1 MKNKMLLA
9 IVVISMLLSIL
20 IACGKETRAVYAAEE
35 RYLKFET
42 PKAIFQIH
50 QSLIDNYQKETFSKL
65 LNLID
70 ERFDKI
76 MNITNWLSERFF
88 EHKLEVTVDP
98 MENPIYEGNPIEG
111 FGADGYVNVQI
122 GTDFI
127 SSNET
132 LNTVD
137 GFPSWTIYGFLHE
150 MTHGI
155 TPSTIL
161 NRRWLCEGYACFLS
175 TEAQV
180 SFGDMTR
187 IEADD
192 WYQRSWKQY
201 EKDGFVDFHFSG
213 NKKIQDGWGYF
224 ITAWMLNKITET
236 YGWMSHE
243 RFFASLPE
251 EYLVA
256 MPSFIYSHSEISTYA
271 YCFDSLIVGYYSLA
285 VGESLFSTF
294 KSWGVESL
302 PNPITTINL
311 TGVRQQDGSYI
322 SQATVS
328 FNGFG
333 ENSIDKTEYSYD
345 KRTWTIYAEP
355 LSILYNGSRFLYF
368 RSIDTLGN
376 IGPTGLI
383 TISVQ
388 SEISATEPF
397 PILLISVVYLISI
410 ISVIALIYFK
420 KRKYKSMKT
429 D

>member
-1 MKNKMLLA
+1 LKNNTLLT
-9 IVVISMLLSIL
+9 IVIISMLMSTL
-20 IACGKETRAVYAAEE
+20 IVFEVETKEITATGEH
-35 RYLKFET
+35 YLRLET
-42 PKAIFQIH
+42 PKIIFLIYQP
-50 QSLIDNYQKETFSKL
+50 LIDNYGQETFSKL
-65 LNLID
+65 LNLVD

-76 MNITNWLSERFF
+76 MNITNWSSERFY

-98 MENPIYEGNPIEG
+98 MENPMYEGNPIEG
-111 FGADGYVNVQI
+111 FGADGYVNIQI

-132 LNTVD
+132 LNTVE

-187 IEADD
+187 VEADD
-192 WYQRSWKQY
+192 WYDRSWERY
-201 EKDGFVDFHFSG
+201 VGDGFVDFHFSG
-213 NKKIQDGWGYF
+213 NRKIQDGWGYF
-224 ITAWMLNKITET
+224 ITAWMLNNITEN
-236 YGWMSHE
+236 YGWMSHQC
-243 RFFASLPE
+243 FFESLPE
-251 EYLVA
+251 EYLVS
-256 MPSFIYSHSEISTYA
+256 MPSFIYSHTENSTYA

-285 VGESLFSTF
+285 VGESLFGKF

-302 PNPITTINL
+302 PNPITVISL
-311 TGVRQQDGSYI
+311 TGDRNQVGSYI
-322 SQATVS
+322 SQVIVS
-328 FNGFG
+328 LNGFG
-333 ENSIDKTEYSYD
+333 ENSIEKTEYSHN
-345 KRTWTIYAEP
+345 KRTWTVYSEP
-355 LSILYNGSRFLYF
+355 VSILHNGSRFLYF

-388 SEISATEPF
+388 SEISTTEPF
-397 PILLISVVYLISI
+397 PIALVSI
-410 ISVIALIYFK
+410 LCVIIIFSVITFIYFK
-420 KRKYKSMKT
+420 KRKR
-429 D
+429 